1 MDQGMTAIPIPPQSI
16 VDAHHHIWRQ
26 NDLAWL
32 KGPMQPRIFGPY
44 EPIRRDYP
52 IQEYLADIAASNVEA
67 SVYCQTNWPQKGELT
82 EVEWVDAEARRSHG
96 WPQAMTAYCNLLGED
111 APEMLAAEAKASKL
125 VRGIRMQ
132 LHWHENPLYRF
143 APRPD
148 LMHEKLFRKNLAK
161 LQDHGWL
168 FELQVFTRQ
177 MKDAAELIRAFP
189 KIDFVLLHAGM
200 LEDLSTAGR
209 AAWREGMQR
218 LAGLSNLYVKLS
230 GLGTFIHRVDPAHIA
245 DIALPTIE
253 MFGSARC
260 VFGSN
265 FPIEK
270 LWSSYAELVNA
281 YRGALAPLPEA
292 DQARVFSGTARRLY
306 RLD

>member
-1 MDQGMTAIPIPPQSI
+1 MDTIMTAIPII
-16 VDAHHHIWRQ
+16 DAHHHIWRQ
-26 NDLAWL
+26 DDLAWL

-52 IQEYLADIAASNVEA
+52 IAEYLADLVGTGVIG
-67 SVYCQTNWPQKGELT
+67 SVYCQTNWPAKAELT
-82 EVEWVDAEARRSHG
+82 EVEWVDAAARKSNG
-96 WPQAMTAYCNLLGED
+96 VLQGMTAYCNLLAED

-148 LMHEKLFRKNLAK
+148 LMHEALFRKNLAR

-168 FELQVFTRQ
+168 FELQVFTSQ
-177 MKDAAELIRAFP
+177 MKDAAKLIRDFP
-189 KIDFVLLHAGM
+189 GLDFVLLHAGM
-200 LEDLSTAGR
+200 LEDLSTASR

-218 LAGLSNLYVKLS
+218 LAQLPNLYVKLS
-230 GLGTFIHRVDPAHIA
+230 GLGTFIHRVDQAHIA

-253 MFGSARC
+253 MFGAGRC

-270 LWSSYAELVNA
+270 LWSSYADLVKA
-281 YRGALAPLPEA
+281 YRGALAVLPEA
-292 DQARVFSGTARRLY
+292 DQARVFSETTRRLY
-306 RLD
+306 RLN

>member
-1 MDQGMTAIPIPPQSI
+1 MIPII
-16 VDAHHHIWRQ
+16 DAHHHIWRQ
-26 NDLAWL
+26 DDLAWL

-52 IQEYLADIAASNVEA
+52 IAEYLGDIAGTGVVG
-67 SVYCQTNWPQKGELT
+67 SVYCQTNWPPKGELT
-82 EVEWVDAEARRSHG
+82 EVAWVDAEAKKSNG
-96 WPQAMTAYCNLLGED
+96 VLQGMTAYCNLLAED
-111 APEMLAAEAKASKL
+111 APDMLAAEATASKL

-148 LMHEKLFRKNLAK
+148 LMKELLFRKNLAK

-168 FELQVFTRQ
+168 FELQVFTSQ
-177 MKDAAELIRAFP
+177 MKDSEALIKDFP
-189 KIDFVLLHAGM
+189 GINFVLLHAGM
-200 LEDLSTAGR
+200 LEDTSASGR

-218 LAGLSNLYVKLS
+218 LAQLPNLYIKLS
-230 GLGTFIHRVDPAHIA
+230 GLGTFIHRVDQAHIA
-245 DIALPTIE
+245 EIALPTIE
-253 MFGSARC
+253 MFGAGRC

-270 LWSSYAELVNA
+270 LWSSYAALVSA
-281 YRGALAPLPEA
+281 YRGALAGLPEA
-292 DQARVFSGTARRLY
+292 AQAEVFSDTARRLY
-306 RLD
+306 RL

>member
-1 MDQGMTAIPIPPQSI
+1 MDRIMIPI

-32 KGPMQPRIFGPY
+32 TGPMQPRIFGPY

-52 IQEYLADIAASNVEA
+52 IADYLADLAGTGVEA
-67 SVYCQTNWPQKGELT
+67 SVYCQTNWPPKGELT
-82 EVEWVDAEARRSHG
+82 EVEWVDAEAKKSNG
-96 WPQAMTAYCNLLGED
+96 VLQAMTAYCNLLAED
-111 APEMLAAEAKASKL
+111 APRMLAAEAEASKL

-148 LMHEKLFRKNLAK
+148 LMNEPLFRRNLAQ
-161 LQDHGWL
+161 LQDHDWL
-168 FELQVFTRQ
+168 FELQIFTSQ
-177 MKDAAELIRAFP
+177 MKDAAQLLKAFP
-189 KIDFVLLHAGM
+189 GIRFVLLHAGM
-200 LEDLSTAGR
+200 LEDLSAEGR

-218 LAGLSNLYVKLS
+218 LAECPNLHVKLS
-230 GLGTFIHRVDPAHIA
+230 GLGTFIHRVDQAHIA

-253 MFGSARC
+253 LFGAERC

-270 LWSSYAELVNA
+270 LWSRYADLVAA
-281 YRGALAPLPEA
+281 YRGTLASLPEA
-292 DQARVFSGTARRLY
+292 DQARVFSGTARTLY
-306 RLD
+306 RL